1 MVMVPRRL
9 LLTAAD
15 AAALRGATRARSQCR
30 FVLSCIHFMPGSL
43 RYPVH
48 LFLNRQCDQT
58 LGEGIVSAAALL
70 ACTDEEIASAGYD
83 AFGVFGLL
91 SNKRLVV
98 SIQAL

>member
-1 MVMVPRRL
+1 VHPLHARF
-9 LLTAAD
+9 AKIS
-15 AAALRGATRARSQCR
+15 GASIPEPT
-30 FVLSCIHFMPGSL
+30 V
-43 RYPVH
+43 
-48 LFLNRQCDQT
+48 DQT

-83 AFGVFGLL
+83 AFGIFGLL